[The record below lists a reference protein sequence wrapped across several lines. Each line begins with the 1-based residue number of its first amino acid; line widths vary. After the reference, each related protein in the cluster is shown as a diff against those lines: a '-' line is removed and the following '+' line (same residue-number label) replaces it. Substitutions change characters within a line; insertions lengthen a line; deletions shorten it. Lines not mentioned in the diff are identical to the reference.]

1 MRSRAV
7 RVTLSLLA
15 IAAIGTAGYFYWITQ
30 KQISGTISTDAR
42 FNDARSTAAR
52 AVFDLRS
59 AQQAYVAPAQNET
72 FWFDKATACVDA
84 LRSTLPALEGATGSV
99 DARTALAEAAG
110 ALQDFE
116 QRDRRIRG
124 YVSSGQKLLASD
136 IIFSDGLDAVSRI
149 VTALERAAAAA
160 AEETRAARRQAIE
173 QQVIAAAA
181 AAVATLFVLLLLTPP
196 RGRPAAEAL
205 DQLADSA
212 PAHKP
217 MLELDLRPKPLPHS
231 AAAKTAAPLPASAS
245 APKPPIEL
253 DALARVCTDL
263 ARLSDSSTIPAIL
276 ERTASALDASG
287 IVLWIA
293 DGERHKLTPA
303 AAHGYGPS
311 VLARMGS
318 LRVDAENAT
327 AAAFRTGLVQT
338 VAGGG
343 KSSGAIAAPLVSPA
357 GPVGVISAEM
367 RHNGEKISARLAAA
381 TIVAAQLATILGPSV
396 THVDDRSAAL

>member
-30 KQISGTISTDAR
+30 KQISGTIATDAR

-84 LRSTLPALEGATGSV
+84 LRSTLPALEAATGSV

-149 VTALERAAAAA
+149 VAGLDRAAAAA
-160 AEETRAARRQAIE
+160 AEETRAARRQAIG
-173 QQVIAAAA
+173 QQVIAAAGA
-181 AAVATLFVLLLLTPP
+181 TVATLFVLLLLTPP

-205 DQLADSA
+205 EQLADPV
-212 PAHKP
+212 PARKP
-217 MLELDLRPKPLPHS
+217 MLELDLRPTPLPQS

-245 APKPPIEL
+245 APKPLIEL

-311 VLARMGS
+311 VLSRMGS

-343 KSSGAIAAPLVSPA
+343 KSSGAIAAPLVSPS

-367 RHNGEKISARLAAA
+367 RHNGEKVSARLAAA
-381 TIVAAQLATILGPSV
+381 TIVAAQLATILGTSV
-396 THVDDRSAAL
+396 TQADDRSAAL

>member
-30 KQISGTISTDAR
+30 QQISGTISMDAR
-42 FNDARSTAAR
+42 FNDARSTATR

-72 FWFDKATACVDA
+72 FWFDKASACVDA
-84 LRSTLPALEGATGSV
+84 LRSTLPALEAATGSV
-99 DARTALAEAAG
+99 GARTALAEAAG

-149 VTALERAAAAA
+149 VAGLDRAAAAA
-160 AEETRAARRQAIE
+160 AEETRAARRQAVE
-173 QQVIAAAA
+173 QQVMAAAGA
-181 AAVATLFVLLLLTPP
+181 TVATLFVLLLLTPP
-196 RGRPAAEAL
+196 RGRPAAETL
-205 DQLADSA
+205 DRLADSV
-212 PAHKP
+212 PARKP
-217 MLELDLRPKPLPHS
+217 MLELDLRPTALSQS
-231 AAAKTAAPLPASAS
+231 AAAETAASLPATAS
-245 APKPPIEL
+245 APKPLIEL

-311 VLARMGS
+311 VLSRMGS

-343 KSSGAIAAPLVSPA
+343 KSSGAIAAPLVSPS

-367 RHNGEKISARLAAA
+367 RHNGEKVSARLAAA

-396 THVDDRSAAL
+396 TRADDRSAAL